1 MTIERNKSQI
11 KFATKFK
18 LIKFIPERKIIIS
31 GIRTHYFWIESSV
44 RGVGDLQHLAVRA
57 GLGRTVLRI
66 VNREGNG
73 MVARCKGDIPERSR
87 STAVHEVCVDQLAG
101 IDLIRVELGVLNRAD
116 NAQCIAFGSKV
127 TVGVLSQFTPRST
140 RIGVVPF
147 TKLGTWTSNPPAEPP
162 SSSLSQEVNNI
173 TVMAEAAMNINF
185 INLEF
190 KL

>member
-101 IDLIRVELGVLNRAD
+101 IDIIRVELGVLNRAD
-116 NAQCIAFGSKV
+116 NAQCIAFGSKSDRGRFV
-127 TVGVLSQFTPRST
+127 AVHTQIHADRSGAFHET
-140 RIGVVPF
+140 RNMDIE
-147 TKLGTWTSNPPAEPP
+147 PAG
-162 SSSLSQEVNNI
+162 
-173 TVMAEAAMNINF
+173 
-185 INLEF
+185 
-190 KL
+190 